1 MIARARHPLV
11 KVAFATAILLVFLLG
26 AEAFCRIVKPDE
38 RWFRDPYA
46 NQGQLATLFKYDYT
60 IGWTGRPGAKVLF
73 TDEHLNSRG
82 LRGPE
87 FPDEKPPSTVRI
99 AALGDSCTFQ
109 IQMNDVKAPIPLVEL
124 DDPYPAVLN
133 LLLSRYD
140 TPERRYEVVNGGMI
154 GYSTLQGLRFMR
166 KEAFR
171 WQPDVILIKFGW
183 NDQWIHSYDSR
194 SPAESH
200 HAALRWVSWRL
211 LQSRFYALL
220 SRAITTAMAP
230 PDAWKKAGRASK
242 PRWPGAPPINQLRVP
257 PEEFAFHL
265 RLMIREAR
273 AHGAVPILLT
283 APMSVVKP
291 TLRASSYLGDIIAG
305 TGYGTA
311 ESILAMHARY
321 NAIVVRVA
329 REEHAPCI
337 DLDAAVAAQGRG
349 QFFGTT
355 ELMHPNARAS
365 WLTAELVLEELQH
378 LGIVPPEEPPRDAR

>member
-1 MIARARHPLV
+1 MIARARHPFV
-11 KVAFATAILLVFLLG
+11 KAAFATAILLGFLLG

-38 RWFRDPYA
+38 NWFRDPYE
-46 NQGQLATLFKYDYT
+46 NQGALAGLFKYDYT

-133 LLLSRYD
+133 LFLSRYD
-140 TPERRYEVVNGGMI
+140 TPERRYEVVNGGTI

-183 NDQWIHSYDSR
+183 NDHWIHSYDSR
-194 SPAESH
+194 SPAEPQ
-200 HAALRWVSWRL
+200 HAALRRLTWHL

-220 SRAITTAMAP
+220 SRAINTVMAP
-230 PDAWKKAGRASK
+230 DVWKNAGRASK
-242 PRWPGAPPINQLRVP
+242 PVWPGAPPINQLRVP

-273 AHGAVPILLT
+273 AYGAVPILLT

-291 TLRASSYLGDIIAG
+291 TLRASSYLGDIIAA
-305 TGYGTA
+305 TGYGTP

-329 REEHAPCI
+329 REERTPCI
-337 DLDAAVAAQGRG
+337 DLDAAIAAQGRG
-349 QFFGTT
+349 SFFGTT

-365 WLTAELVLEELQH
+365 RLTAELVIEELQR
-378 LGIVPPEEPPRDAR
+378 LGIVPSEKPPRGAR